1 MHSMK
6 VRAEVRFTG
15 IVQGVHFRDYTRRF
29 ANQERVT
36 GWVKNLSDGSVQ
48 ACFEGEKHGIEE
60 VVRRLREEHPKAR
73 IEKVDVKWGECKD
86 EFPKFWVRG

>member
-36 GWVKNLSDGSVQ
+36 GWVKNLTDGSVQ

-86 EFPKFWVRG
+86 EFPKFWIRG